1 MKNERDLQGGYVSS
15 VTRLS
20 RQEWDRVVSGFSD
33 LTIYQTWAYGAVR
46 WGEKNLLHFLLERR
60 GEVVAAAQVRVVKAP
75 VLRVGVAYVRYGPL
89 WRRRAGEEDL
99 EVFRQALRAMRGEFV
114 RARGLVLRIN
124 LNLTTADEPTGYLQ
138 ILKQEGYGQARFV
151 PPHRTLL
158 VDLAPVPDELRRN
171 LLQRWRNQLNQAEK
185 RFGVTLKS
193 GTSYEY
199 FRQFETVYR
208 AMLAAKRFTVFTAV
222 EEFMAMQELLPDEQ
236 KQLIVLGCINGR
248 TVAGAVFSATGAKAI
263 LLLAASGEEG
273 RATRASY
280 AIQWHALSLLKARG
294 CRWYDLG
301 GIDPVTNSGGY
312 HFKLGL
318 AGKQG
323 VDTFYVGQFGSSPDV
338 FRAAAV
344 AAPQALLAA
353 YRRARMI
360 VGCLRARRG
369 FRRRLHLGQEVPH
382 ASPQPQRS
390 ITEAEV

>member
-1 MKNERDLQGGYVSS
+1 MKNERDLQEGYVSS

-20 RQEWDRVVSGFSD
+20 RQEWDRVVAGFSD

-46 WGEKNLLHFLLERR
+46 WGEKNLLHFLLERH

-75 VLRVGVAYVRYGPL
+75 VLGVGVAYVRYGPL

-124 LNLTTADEPTGYLQ
+124 LNLTTADEPTQYIEVLR
-138 ILKQEGYGQARFV
+138 QEGYRRARFV
-151 PPHRTLL
+151 LPQRTLL
-158 VDLAPVPDELRRN
+158 LDLSPSVEELRSN
-171 LLQRWRNQLNQAEK
+171 LHQKWRNHLNQAE
-185 RFGVTLKS
+185 RRSGVTVMA
-193 GTSYEY
+193 GTDLEY
-199 FRQFETVYR
+199 FRQFAAVYR
-208 AMLAAKRFTVFTAV
+208 AMVSAKRFAVFTAV

-248 TVAGAVFSATGAKAI
+248 TVAGAVFSVTGAKAI
-263 LLLAASGEEG
+263 GLLAASDEQG
-273 RATRASY
+273 RITRASY
-280 AIQWHALSLLKARG
+280 AVYWHALSLLKARG